1 LSSETEE
8 KIETI
13 DIEAEEEKKRKY
25 EEAKRKS
32 IERLKKYLG
41 ELEESEA
48 LDILGVEVYN
58 DKCYKLIVGR
68 MVFVGKVISR
78 TKSSLVLEDVY
89 GKRLGVLVSK
99 INMIS
104 EYDCEK
110 LEDLKKQLERRRKRE
125 SD

>member
-8 KIETI
+8 KKETI

-32 IERLKKYLG
+32 IERLKRHLG
-41 ELEESEA
+41 ELEETEA
-48 LDILGVEVYN
+48 LDILGVNVFN
-58 DKCYKLIVGR
+58 DHCYKLVVGR

-125 SD
+125 SE